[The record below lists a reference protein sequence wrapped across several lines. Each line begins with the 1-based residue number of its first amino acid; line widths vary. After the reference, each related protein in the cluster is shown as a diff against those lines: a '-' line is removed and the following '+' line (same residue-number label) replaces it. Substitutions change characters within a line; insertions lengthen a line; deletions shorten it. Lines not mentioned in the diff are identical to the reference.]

1 MELVHS
7 NLLLIMK
14 ESKEIL
20 ADWLRDAHAMES
32 NQVHMLEKQS
42 DGLSDF
48 PAIQRRVADHA
59 EESRRHAELVE
70 QALDSIGEDTSAL
83 KEAIGRFTGQLSPLA
98 AAMAADEPVKIA
110 LANTGLEHFEIACY
124 RSLKAAAEHCG
135 QSQISQIAAEIL
147 RDEEN
152 MARYLEGEIEL
163 ITRTHLDQEAGAGVA
178 R

>member
-1 MELVHS
+1 
-7 NLLLIMK
+7 MK

-32 NQVHMLEKQS
+32 NQIHMLEKQS
-42 DGLSDF
+42 DGLADF

-70 QALDSIGEDTSAL
+70 QCLKSIGEDTSAL
-83 KEAIGRFTGQLSPLA
+83 KEAIGKFTGQLSPLA
-98 AAMAADEPVKIA
+98 ASMSADEPVKIA

-124 RSLKAAAEHCG
+124 RSLQAAAEHCG
-135 QSQISQIAAEIL
+135 QHEIARVAAEIL

-152 MARYLEGEIEL
+152 MARYLEGEIDL
-163 ITRTHLDQEAGAGVA
+163 ITRTHLDQEVGVGSA